1 MAIVKLGYSNL
12 PMTSATANTTYV
24 LDSDETRVIN
34 SGKMID
40 LTGTEGL
47 KFVLNGSL
55 YAPGGILEYGT
66 QGVDAPAIRIE
77 VGKTGYLDSEY
88 FGLFTAADDSVIQNR
103 GIIDTTSGEAI
114 EMHGN
119 GLTVENAGT
128 LTSTGSNAIY
138 LIGSDIDVRNSGVV
152 NGTISIYSDVGAQS
166 TVVNSG
172 QINSPG
178 LAIKGGDG
186 EDTVINSGLIRMGI
200 RLYDGDDRFIDKGG
214 RATGAVQGGEGD
226 DLYIIR
232 SKDFDLRESD
242 NEGFDTVKT
251 SVSWVLDQ
259 EFEVGRLTG
268 NKDINLTASY
278 GGSFLYG
285 NSGDNKLTGQLGIDW
300 LDGGR
305 GNDTLASGSGADV
318 FVFKSNSDNDVITDF
333 EDGIDKINLQNHTG
347 IEKFGDLG
355 VKQNGDDVIVDLGGG
370 DTVTLRDVDKTDLSG
385 VDFMF

>member
-24 LDSDETRVIN
+24 LDSDETRAIN
-34 SGKMID
+34 VGKMID

-66 QGVDAPAIRIE
+66 QGVDAPAIRID
-77 VGKTGYLDSEY
+77 VGKTGYLDSDY
-88 FGLFTAADDSVIQNR
+88 FGLFTAADDSVIRNR
-103 GIIDTTSGEAI
+103 GIIATESGEAI
-114 EMHGN
+114 EMRGD
-119 GLTVENAGT
+119 GLTVENSGT
-128 LTSTGSNAIY
+128 LTSTGSDAVY
-138 LIGSDIDVRNSGVV
+138 MVGSDIEVRNSGVI
-152 NGTISIYSDVGAQS
+152 NGTISIYSDVGSQS

-172 QINSPG
+172 QINSPS
-178 LAIKGGDG
+178 LAITGGNG
-186 EDTVINSGLIRMGI
+186 EDTVINSGLIRVGI

-214 RATGAVQGGEGD
+214 RVTSAVQGGDGD
-226 DLYIIR
+226 DLYVIR
-232 SKDFDLRESD
+232 SKDFDLRESVD
-242 NEGFDTVKT
+242 AGFDTVKT

-268 NKDINLTASY
+268 GKDINLTASY

-285 NSGDNKLTGQLGIDW
+285 NTGDNRLTGELGVDW

-305 GNDTLASGSGADV
+305 GNDILTSGSGADV
-318 FVFKSNSDNDVITDF
+318 FVFKTNSDDDVITDF
-333 EDGIDKINLQNHTG
+333 ADGIDKINLQNHTG

-355 VKQNGDDVIVDLGGG
+355 VKQNGDNVIVDLGGG
-370 DTVTLRDVDKTDLSG
+370 DTVTLRDFDKADLSSA
-385 VDFMF
+385 DFMF